1 MYSYHIN
8 KRVFMMLHCC
18 EANNSYPYNCFL
30 EQKNC
35 SSILIPEMT
44 AQHKAILR
52 ALKLW
57 FDHIYMY
64 ANNINTVKPIVMFLK
79 IQS

>member
-1 MYSYHIN
+1 
-8 KRVFMMLHCC
+8 MLLHRC
-18 EANNSYPYNCFL
+18 EASNSYPYNCFL

-64 ANNINTVKPIVMFLK
+64 ANNINTVKPIVMVLK